1 MSRGKDI
8 LHQIEEHQ
16 ETVMRVQV
24 EGPIPAKPTEKMVD
38 GQKKSIELQQQAL
51 ASGHSTV

>member
-16 ETVMRVQV
+16 KTVMRVQV